1 MGVFHVVLGSSFLIS
16 YLYFLIWPSLDS
28 INNKE
33 YELLGL
39 IATAGC
45 SYVVFSLLSDVYSI
59 QKDLSSVQ
67 IDIDRIN
74 DQNIVRNQT
83 LDEINKNLKEM
94 KDNLSSIERKSR

>member
-1 MGVFHVVLGSSFLIS
+1 MSVFRVVLGSSFLIS

-45 SYVVFSLLSDVYSI
+45 SYVVFSLLSDVYFI
-59 QKDLSSVQ
+59 QRDLTEIQ
-67 IDIDRIN
+67 FDLKYGDEA
-74 DQNIVRNQT
+74 RNQK
-83 LDEINKNLKEM
+83 LDEINKNLKDIN
-94 KDNLSSIERKSR
+94 DNLSSIERKSR